1 MKNIKYILCTIL
13 CMFIS
18 FNNVLAGANVK
29 TENTNDANTKNDKCP
44 VSITVQDNLKNKD
57 MDFSELDCIYY
68 KTNENGEKVLRT
80 EDDEI
85 DFSCVQKFLDK
96 YTNDEFKEAAN
107 GKIAEGFP
115 TTNKYCPVYC
125 VEENEFVFPGYA
137 PVINSGGHFTWT
149 VGKNEDKSILDGLT
163 VRLHGTK
170 ACRTHVDLEQW
181 IKDYKDIMKDIEDLI
196 KIKNP
201 ISSGNGTCTPDANAN
216 NSSSES
222 VCSWAPESQK
232 RTVAMTANDYDIIKN
247 VSELSELSQLT
258 IARTSLFDGLGIVP
272 TNSDI
277 KGYQHDYADLDSNR
291 YYLTYA
297 IVSVVDTSRYVNAE
311 EVNAVMYTSY
321 KDTVIAAD
329 TVGAASAKNA
339 ILSRAEIDGSTSIVT
354 VNVEVHERKCCEWV
368 KEQDVGWKEPPYL
381 STSYPS
387 IPGKLPASL
396 TWGYRSSAIQEGC
409 GTRGGSVTSYVT
421 APDGQHCCNGY
432 TTKYIFKCSGAT
444 GGNRRTCEKN
454 NGSWVR
460 DKAKYSCNASTKN
473 YSYEERWIV
482 KCPAEGTNATQAEV
496 NAGTSKK
503 CTYGSVPTCPSGYS
517 YSPNDRK
524 CYYADIKGIYNKL
537 NELANLRT
545 SLKQCSDQLKDYD
558 YYLETDM
565 EVEYNETNDS
575 SKNFYLPNKDGV
587 TNTKLIR
594 IDENDSLDNNENK
607 LGKYSSDI
615 IKPSEKSN
623 VSGSISFFGKTYYF
637 NKDSIPYVVCTLS
650 GAQKICNAAPISA
663 YSDYW
668 YDWFARTYVAIYEYR
683 LDGNFYKWVK
693 MPSGESISTEP
704 VGDYK
709 KYNRFIDIGYAN
721 YPVHY
726 STKGGLYEG
735 LNVKITNIGY
745 KNYLYNTYQTAVRN
759 YNSSLTDNDF
769 VNTEGQN
776 QLLHDCYYEVDEGEP
791 YCPSKGCDN
800 DEYDLG
806 SVRLIYRPISL
817 ESPFPGMDASGRNTG
832 SNWCI
837 LNSDKTTNCKNTN
850 ENVEKYILNNRNT
863 EGSSIYNKD
872 PMYEIT
878 LTPALIKEIRNYN
891 SKTNYDDYYVYCSG
905 EKGKEGSECKS
916 KFVRGESVS
925 IDSMPGVLGD
935 LADNI
940 SKAITGCG
948 KDEWDSCDKLDN
960 YER

>member
-1 MKNIKYILCTIL
+1 MKNIKYILYTIL

-181 IKDYKDIMKDIEDLI
+181 IKDYKDIMKDIEDMI

-201 ISSGNGTCTPDANAN
+201 TSSNNCTCTPTATQN
-216 NSSSES
+216 NDLICAWDKEPIMEEITIMS
-222 VCSWAPESQK
+222 AA
-232 RTVAMTANDYDIIKN
+232 TYDIFEKYGN
-247 VSELSELSQLT
+247 QME
-258 IARTSLFDGLGIVP
+258 IANTTVGSFAGYIRSALISNEVYPEAAF
-272 TNSDI
+272 SDS
-277 KGYQHDYADLDSNR
+277 ADSNR
-291 YYLTYA
+291 FAVVWA
-297 IVSVVDTSRYVNAE
+297 IIDTKTNAYDDQQSVGNQITSI
-311 EVNAVMYTSY
+311 T
-321 KDTVIAAD
+321 
-329 TVGAASAKNA
+329 
-339 ILSRAEIDGSTSIVT
+339 STSEFSETLFRYDKANSPDSFTNIV
-354 VNVEVHERKCCEWV
+354 NS
-368 KEQDVGWKEPPYL
+368 L
-381 STSYPS
+381 S
-387 IPGKLPASL
+387 SL
-396 TWGYRSSAIQEGC
+396 TDSQTVKIQVYE
-409 GTRGGSVTSYVT
+409 R
-421 APDGQHCCNGY
+421 HCCNWEYEKETGWFKSGTEMSSGDGY
-432 TTKYIFKCSGAT
+432 AGKERFLRGETVGWRKSNSASNVCSFSYSSGVIKSGFNCGKDSGCCSCKDCKEYTGEEDWLGDPIYRWYKC
-444 GGNRRTCEKN
+444 
-454 NGSWVR
+454 R
-460 DKAKYSCNASTKN
+460 DSSSYS
-473 YSYEERWIV
+473 IV
-482 KCPAEGTNATQAEV
+482 KDARYKVVCPTEGTQGTQAQV
-496 NAGTSKK
+496 IAGTTRK
-503 CTYGSVPTCPSGYS
+503 CLCGSVPTCPSGYT
-517 YSPNDRK
+517 YSSRTGK
-524 CYYADIKGIYNKL
+524 CYYADINGIKEKIGVL
-537 NELANLRT
+537 SGLRA

-594 IDENDSLDNNENK
+594 IEENDSLDNNENK

-637 NKDSIPYVVCTLS
+637 DKNSIPLVYCSLS
-650 GAQKICNAAPISA
+650 GNEKICSAAQSSA